1 MSNISGWYYDVHQ
14 DWQGIN
20 RLTTVSLHAN
30 SYYKKADDWGYS
42 PKTGAAATDEKM
54 REPGT
59 DSNRDDGGNPDYDED
74 GYYVEPICT
83 CVLQEDFQITVQ
95 NQWTDM
101 GEDNAGR
108 FINSLRVNLAPFAGS
123 ITEGLKTME
132 TKYEELSAKDKQELE
147 GTVAGQILQPMISWL
162 NKTVVGEG
170 GESRLAKYLNS
181 AILVEGSRFSI
192 YQGSNINF
200 NNMSMKFVVIPKW
213 DPETG
218 IFISVTDQLE
228 DLYHYF
234 FGEFVPIDK
243 EVVSDTR
250 LRSRIT
256 WQRPPAGYQ
265 ADMSQLD
272 ATQKGSLKL
281 KIGGNYSICNVVVEA
296 AQLVFS
302 KQMVKNPRV
311 VHEKLMNPTGDVS
324 GSDYLTPLSCEVTL
338 SLRPCTRYSDRTL
351 MNIVQGAGMNAE
363 KKMISDKM
371 IENLRKGM
379 EEYASVGNEQ
389 GKGYL
394 LPGVDS
400 PNDNPKVNY
409 NPMFIRNDL
418 IIDNSPEPN
427 TTTNAI
433 EQDLAKDAYDPL
445 QSMMDRINNQIDER
459 TQIDS
464 LKFGFENE
472 GELDYGNG
480 GVIA

>member
-1 MSNISGWYYDVHQ
+1 MSKLSGWYYDIHQ

-30 SYYKKADDWGYS
+30 SYYKKADSWGYS

-59 DSNRDDGGNPDYDED
+59 DTGRDDGHNPDFDED

-108 FINSLRVNLAPFAGS
+108 FINSLRVNLAPFAGT

-132 TKYEELSAKDKQELE
+132 TKYENLSDRDKRELE
-147 GTVAGQILQPMISWL
+147 GTIAGQILQPMISWL
-162 NKTVVGEG
+162 NKNVVGDND
-170 GESRLAKYLNS
+170 RLAKYLNS

-218 IFISVTDQLE
+218 IFISVTDQLK

-234 FGEFVPIDK
+234 FGEFVSIDK
-243 EVVSDTR
+243 EVVSDTK

-324 GSDYLTPLSCEVTL
+324 GSEYLTPLSCEVTL
-338 SLRPCTRYSDRTL
+338 TLRPCTRYSDRTL
-351 MNIVQGAGMNAE
+351 LNIVQGAGMNAE
-363 KKMISDKM
+363 KEMLANKML
-371 IENLRKGM
+371 ENLRHGM
-379 EEYASVGNEQ
+379 EDYANVGNEQ
-389 GKGYL
+389 GKSYL

-400 PNDNPKVNY
+400 PNDNPKENY
-409 NPMFIRNDL
+409 NPYFIRNDL
-418 IIDNSPEPN
+418 IVAPTQPN
-427 TTTNAI
+427 TTTKI
-433 EQDLAKDAYDPL
+433 
-445 QSMMDRINNQIDER
+445 
-459 TQIDS
+459 
-464 LKFGFENE
+464 E
-472 GELDYGNG
+472 GESTSVDTSLSEQIVQRMEDEVDNEQS
-480 GVIA
+480 VIDGIIRGTLVNSIPIS